1 MPTAHEKDSE
11 SLSPGF
17 LSLDATYCV
26 YRCHLTLFVSS
37 SVNWS
42 LGNGHKNDDTLAA
55 VIAMSNKLSFVFDSG
70 EFCLLP
76 AFIKQYQDN

>member
-1 MPTAHEKDSE
+1 MSPLVHKVRHAYCPWKRFRMPQ
-11 SLSPGF
+11 LRVPF
-17 LSLDATYCV
+17 L
-26 YRCHLTLFVSS
+26 RFVSS

-42 LGNGHKNDDTLAA
+42 LGNGHKNDDTVAA
-55 VIAMSNKLSFVFDSG
+55 VIAMSNKLSFIFDSG